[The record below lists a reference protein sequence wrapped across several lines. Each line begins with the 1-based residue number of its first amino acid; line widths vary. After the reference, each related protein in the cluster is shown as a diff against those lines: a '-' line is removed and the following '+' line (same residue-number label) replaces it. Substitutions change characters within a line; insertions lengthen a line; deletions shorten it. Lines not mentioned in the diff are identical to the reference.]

1 MLENKGNVLCR
12 VSCFWCMRPPKHWQI
27 LAKRPGLATV
37 APPIIYWIVAPLVW
51 WCSGTRRSNNCVYLR
66 CLNCC
71 CCHDFIRVCS
81 TLPRWSQV
89 PPLMAGLGFLVL
101 IYSLCLIHIGGHS
114 QLSATVHQ
122 STSVTKYIHGSE
134 LGLKTYLSDLH
145 YCPPGC
151 TLSLHVRNLSKQKYL
166 VKILAAHFPAHRK
179 YD

>member
-1 MLENKGNVLCR
+1 MFSAVFLVSDVCVRRNIDKFSQKGRDQRQWLHPLFTEQSHHQSGGARVLAA
-12 VSCFWCMRPPKHWQI
+12 VTTAYI
-27 LAKRPGLATV
+27 
-37 APPIIYWIVAPLVW
+37 
-51 WCSGTRRSNNCVYLR
+51 
-66 CLNCC
+66 CLNC

-81 TLPRWSQV
+81 TLPRWSLV

-151 TLSLHVRNLSKQKYL
+151 TLSLHVRNLSKQKYF

-179 YD
+179 YDQKTMF